1 LRSASKDGLYCPV
14 CGKDIAF
21 IWIWLEQASGRIR
34 MFCEACSHRDEYRN
48 LPKNQR
54 MLLSFEGFQRFAARR
69 LLTNVSRKER
79 AKRASEGD

>member
-1 LRSASKDGLYCPV
+1 
-14 CGKDIAF
+14 
-21 IWIWLEQASGRIR
+21 

-54 MLLSFEGFQRFAARR
+54 MLLSFEGFQRFVARR
-69 LLTNVSRKER
+69 LLANVSQKER